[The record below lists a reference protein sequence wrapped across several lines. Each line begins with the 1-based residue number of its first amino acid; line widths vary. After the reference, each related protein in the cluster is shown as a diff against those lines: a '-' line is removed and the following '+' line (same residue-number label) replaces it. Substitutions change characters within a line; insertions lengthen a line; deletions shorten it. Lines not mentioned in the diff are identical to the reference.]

1 MFTGAFSDFL
11 HSTTTLGLWL
21 LAQAAQA
28 GGQVGEGAGDA
39 AGQNVQELNPF
50 IAFFTNPLNLMLLSA
65 ILFMFIVVRPQQKQ
79 MKDQKK
85 ALSELKKNDRIV
97 TASGIHGIVTQV
109 NANEP
114 VVTIRI
120 DENSGAKMTINRD
133 TISQIISTDSKE

>member
-1 MFTGAFSDFL
+1 MLTGAFGDFL
-11 HSTTTLGLWL
+11 DSTTTLGVWL
-21 LAQAAQA
+21 LAQA
-28 GGQVGEGAGDA
+28 GGQVGEGAGEA

-79 MKDQKK
+79 LKDQKK
-85 ALSELKKNDRIV
+85 ALLELKKNDRIV
-97 TASGIHGIVTQV
+97 TASGIYGTVTQV

-133 TISQIISTDSKE
+133 SISKIISTDSKE